1 MQGVLEVAQNSKL
14 SKSNAYAE
22 GYGVFSLKGEVSN
35 NLTAK
40 NGGLAQLSG
49 TAKVGKNAI
58 AESGGIVQILDSGT
72 IIGGITAKDSGII
85 QLGKVES
92 GTNTSGAT
100 LATSSITLQNGGILA
115 GAGTIEKGSEIHT
128 NPQVKNEGGI
138 VMAGFGAERVTNLDS
153 TNNTLKI
160 NGSYTQNTDFTLQIA
175 FSGSSTLSSKQIA
188 MI

>member
-49 TAKVGKNAI
+49 VAKVGGTAT
-58 AESGGIVQILDSGT
+58 AESSGIVQILDSGT
-72 IIGGITAKDSGII
+72 IIGGITAKDSGVI

-92 GTNTSGAT
+92 GTNTSGAK

-115 GAGTIEKGSEIHT
+115 GAGTIEKGSEIST
-128 NPQVKNEGGI
+128 NSQVKNESGI
-138 VMAGFGAERVTNLDS
+138 VMAGFGAAPITSL
-153 TNNTLKI
+153 TQNTLTI
-160 NGSYTQNTDFTLQIA
+160 NGSYTQDSNAKLQIA
-175 FSGSSTLSSKQIA
+175 FSGLSTPS
-188 MI
+188 